1 MTIAHIHPAELATTR
16 ELDSW
21 TDVLTSVVQLA
32 EQVAGTEFVPKSLRN
47 NVPAVTAAI
56 LHGRELGLGPMTSL
70 SVTNVID
77 GKPTLSA
84 EGQRALALA
93 AGHDIEF
100 LESTGAICTVRG
112 RRSGSGHW
120 TSVTWTIDA
129 ARAIGL
135 ANKQVWKQYPRAMLA
150 ARASAELC
158 RMLFPEVLHGTA
170 ATEELEDAAEAPTP
184 AATRPVRRQT
194 RPVASIPP
202 PVVPDAPTRP
212 VDDYRKQWEESTPPP
227 PMPDAPPPLPP
238 DTTPAPP
245 EPVSPA
251 QLKMLG
257 VMWSRFGVTDEE
269 RRDLSGRIVGRD
281 LGGTTKNLTRR
292 EAHGLIT
299 NLADVI
305 RPLADDDDV
314 MSENVDAADARAALD
329 LWLEGRSADE

>member
-1 MTIAHIHPAELATTR
+1 
-16 ELDSW
+16 
-21 TDVLTSVVQLA
+21 
-32 EQVAGTEFVPKSLRN
+32 
-47 NVPAVTAAI
+47 
-56 LHGRELGLGPMTSL
+56 
-70 SVTNVID
+70 
-77 GKPTLSA
+77 
-84 EGQRALALA
+84 
-93 AGHDIEF
+93 
-100 LESTGAICTVRG
+100 
-112 RRSGSGHW
+112 
-120 TSVTWTIDA
+120 
-129 ARAIGL
+129 
-135 ANKQVWKQYPRAMLA
+135 
-150 ARASAELC
+150 
-158 RMLFPEVLHGTA
+158 
-170 ATEELEDAAEAPTP
+170 
-184 AATRPVRRQT
+184 
-194 RPVASIPP
+194 
-202 PVVPDAPTRP
+202 
-212 VDDYRKQWEESTPPP
+212 
-227 PMPDAPPPLPP
+227 MPDAPPPLPP